1 MERYR
6 NLNGNSDVEAYEI
19 QSDAIIVKFSEA
31 NKDGYR
37 YYKYGNFK
45 PGSYHLQQLKQLAL
59 LGRGLG
65 GYISSNVR
73 KNYED
78 RYRQYE

>member
-1 MERYR
+1 MDQYR

-19 QSDAIIVKFSEA
+19 IDNALIVKFLRA

-45 PGSYHLQQLKQLAL
+45 PGSYHLVQMKRLAVE
-59 LGRGLG
+59 GRGLG
-65 GYISSNVR
+65 GYISREVR
-73 KNYED
+73 KDYED